1 MNRLLQS
8 EISKLA
14 QSRLL
19 GAASL
24 LMLALAAVTSLSAWS
39 YRGSPG
45 AAELEIVF
53 SGYDAFF
60 AALRDTPTLSLL
72 ALLSIAVVVCGDFE
86 IAPHS

>member
-39 YRGSPG
+39 YRGSPR
-45 AAELEIVF
+45 A
-53 SGYDAFF
+53 
-60 AALRDTPTLSLL
+60 
-72 ALLSIAVVVCGDFE
+72 
-86 IAPHS
+86 

>member
-39 YRGSPG
+39 YRGSPR
-45 AAELEIVF
+45 AAQPGQPARRWRPAV
-53 SGYDAFF
+53 
-60 AALRDTPTLSLL
+60 SLQKRN
-72 ALLSIAVVVCGDFE
+72 
-86 IAPHS
+86 